1 MNEADIIEN
10 HLHTKQNNMTSDR
23 IPFYKPIKFSGAIHE
38 NVNSFIQKYNKASSL
53 IFWTPKRKKS
63 FLAKNLQNTASS
75 FLDNYEN

>member
-38 NVNSFIQKYNKASSL
+38 NVNTFIQKYNKASSI
-53 IFWTPKRKKS
+53 IFWTPKRKKII
-63 FLAKNLQNTASS
+63 SS
-75 FLDNYEN
+75 KTRHHLS